1 MNKEITAGSAG
12 SRVAFNIWDYD
23 ETLLAVTDISSL
35 AYKIDNLTEG
45 VEVRA
50 STAISP
56 IVNSGTIQLEA
67 TDTALQGTGSRET
80 CRLCLL
86 VNEKIWEGNTF
97 YFDIVSR
104 SCS

>member
-12 SRVAFNIWDYD
+12 SRTAFNIWDYD
-23 ETLLAVTDISSL
+23 ETLLAVSGISAL
-35 AYKIDNLTEG
+35 AYEIDNLTEE

-50 STAISP
+50 STAINP
-56 IVNSGTIQLEA
+56 IVNSGYIQLEA
-67 TDTALQGTGSRET
+67 TDTAMQGTGSRET

-86 VNEKIWEGNTF
+86 VNGEIWEGNTF
-97 YFDIVSR
+97 YFDIVPR

>member
-67 TDTALQGTGSRET
+67 ADTALQGTGLRET

-86 VNEKIWEGNTF
+86 VNGAIWEGNTF